1 MTLLSLA
8 VAVIIYHFGCWVEYK
23 LKIEDTAHV
32 VPVHGAWYVING
44 CGFCGYGS
52 MIFTAIMI
60 MAHLQVI
67 LLYCILNAATWQY
80 VRYSQSEVSKIK
92 KKRLGITKK
101 LEALA
106 HKFKV
111 ELPRASPASI
121 LPSLR

>member
-1 MTLLSLA
+1 M
-8 VAVIIYHFGCWVEYK
+8 EYK
-23 LKIEDTAHV
+23 LKIEDTARV

-44 CGFCGYGS
+44 CGFCGYGI

-92 KKRLGITKK
+92 KKTGDN
-101 LEALA
+101 
-106 HKFKV
+106 
-111 ELPRASPASI
+111 
-121 LPSLR
+121 